1 MKKPL
6 RSEELG
12 KLYFQKKTSEQRLA
26 DDVRMAERQLARR
39 PPVAEAEGCAGWQ
52 LFGCCLCVLNW
63 QGTYTMGIW
72 QYARHFIYIPDRI
85 VVMLWVCLLGQV
97 RLGCI
102 LCL

>member
-6 RSEELG
+6 RGEELG
-12 KLYFQKKTSEQRLA
+12 KLYFQKNERTASRRLCQDGREA
-26 DDVRMAERQLARR
+26 VSKA

-63 QGTYTMGIW
+63 QGAYTMGIW
-72 QYARHFIYIPDRI
+72 QYARHFIYIPGRI
-85 VVMLWVCLLGQV
+85 VAMLWVCLLGQV